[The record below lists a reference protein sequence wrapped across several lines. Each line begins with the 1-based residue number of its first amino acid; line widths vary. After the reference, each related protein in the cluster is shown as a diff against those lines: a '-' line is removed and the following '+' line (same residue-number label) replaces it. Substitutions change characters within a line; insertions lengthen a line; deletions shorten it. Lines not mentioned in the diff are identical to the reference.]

1 VFNTSYPQ
9 VRRRLALP
17 ALQLC
22 PFTPGILLHTAAG
35 RVQFA
40 DPTRRPGQTSE
51 VLRGRL
57 AGPRDM
63 AALGVLSARLA
74 GALPPGTVRGA
85 LASGARAAREVLADT

>member
-1 VFNTSYPQ
+1 
-9 VRRRLALP
+9 VR
-17 ALQLC
+17 
-22 PFTPGILLHTAAG
+22 
-35 RVQFA
+35 FA

-57 AGPRDM
+57 AGPRNM
-63 AALGVLSARLA
+63 AALGVLSARDMLLPARLVWRSMLRGTLCLPRRCIQAVPEQLA